1 MAKVKR
7 CPSCQR
13 ELPLLAVRCKYCGF
27 KLSGGAEDSGEAEAG
42 ASAPPP
48 APPPARPSAPPPPP
62 AKKPADE
69 IPLARPSGP
78 PGRPSTPPP
87 APPPRRGGQNRTA
100 TLGTLSPAGRP
111 AGVGQA
117 SSARPPGARTTDP
130 PPPMPRAS
138 TPPPPPQPKHPGTA
152 PSPEDTGDEWIPN
165 AEEIGEDTSLL
176 DLDAD
181 EVEELAP
188 DELVGEQEEDE
199 RDSDEI
205 EVDEDD
211 FVEDEARHPLLRYLV
226 PDETLDGWEER
237 GLPSWL
243 VKVAGKIRM
252 AHAIGAGAVLV
263 GLIATIIALAAS
275 GEEEPAEVAAAEGES
290 GEAEPD
296 EKPEGGDEAEPG
308 EEPGGASKKEERA
321 APAREDEQEA
331 ALPAAGENC
340 RALADYPSFP
350 WKGWLSDLGAG
361 KGGICALFGLSV
373 DEISARLGEHPTV
386 GPSGIDLI
394 PGGRL
399 LEVFPE
405 GETGRRQPAVRLR
418 FAGGKLFEIRL
429 EYRDALAG
437 QVEGDDLEELLDE
450 PLEETT
456 DPLGRDVARYRDGDM
471 LVERVTEKWY
481 GRTLESL
488 VFASNQLR
496 ESLGD
501 DLDKRNKALATIAE
515 GDAAL
520 ARKKYEEALEKYGQV
535 AEKTP
540 SLGLSH
546 MKRATALIRLE
557 RFEEVLAAARK
568 ALEVSR
574 DQSARA
580 DARGLLGV
588 AALHAGEEDRA
599 LAHYE
604 AAAKEDPANDLF
616 PISVEEL
623 ETHEY
628 QTDRVA
634 LTAARMECLKKKKIE
649 ASHEGLLARGNF
661 PSLGV
666 YFDALE
672 KARRDGRWKSLFK
685 SYVRMECR

>member
-27 KLSGGAEDSGEAEAG
+27 KLSGGAEDSGGAEPG
-42 ASAPPP
+42 TSVPPP

-62 AKKPADE
+62 PAKKSVDE
-69 IPLARPSGP
+69 IPLAKPSGP

-87 APPPRRGGQNRTA
+87 APPPKRGGQNRTA
-100 TLGTLSPAGRP
+100 TLGTLSPVGRQ

-117 SSARPPGARTTDP
+117 SSPRPAGARTTD
-130 PPPMPRAS
+130 S
-138 TPPPPPQPKHPGTA
+138 PPPPPRSERPGAA
-152 PSPEDTGDEWIPN
+152 PSPEDTGDKWIPD
-165 AEEIGEDTSLL
+165 AAEIGEDTSLL

-188 DELVGEQEEDE
+188 DELLGEEDE
-199 RDSDEI
+199 EGRDSDEM

-211 FVEDEARHPLLRYLV
+211 FVEDEALHPLLRYLV

-237 GLPSWL
+237 GLPRWL
-243 VKVAGKIRM
+243 VKVAGKTRM
-252 AHAIGAGAVLV
+252 AHAIGAGVVLV
-263 GLIATIIALAAS
+263 GLIAMIIALAAS
-275 GEEEPAEVAAAEGES
+275 GEEEPEPAEVAAAEGEG
-290 GEAEPD
+290 GETGAAAQPKGQKKD
-296 EKPEGGDEAEPG
+296 ESDDKPGAASR
-308 EEPGGASKKEERA
+308 EEKT
-321 APAREDEQEA
+321 APAQQDEEA
-331 ALPAAGENC
+331 ALPSAGQDC

-350 WKGWLSDLGAG
+350 WKGWLSSLGAG
-361 KGGICALFGLSV
+361 KDGVCTLFGRSAE
-373 DEISARLGEHPTV
+373 EISAELGEHPTV

-405 GETGRRQPAVRLR
+405 GETGRRQPAARLL

-437 QVEGDDLEELLDE
+437 KVDGDELEELLDE
-450 PLEETT
+450 PLEKTT
-456 DPLGRDVARYRDGDM
+456 DTLGRDVVRYGDGDM
-471 LVERVTEKWY
+471 LVERVAEKWY

-488 VFASNQLR
+488 VFASKQLR
-496 ESLGD
+496 ESLGE
-501 DLDKRNKALATIAE
+501 DLERREKALATLAE

-520 ARKKYEEALEKYGQV
+520 ARKKHEEALEKYGEV

-540 SLGLSH
+540 SLGRAH
-546 MKRATALIRLE
+546 VKRATALVRLE
-557 RFEEVLAAARK
+557 RFEEVPGAARK

-599 LAHYE
+599 LSHYK

-616 PISVEEL
+616 PLSVKEL
-623 ETHEY
+623 ENHEY